1 MVGRVRLVVRR
12 LTNPGARYTRHMAG
26 TQTRTGLVRLP
37 SGECRRLKPEELD
50 EIDVLLAKPGHLV
63 WLDVPTPA
71 VDDLLLLQREFALH
85 PLTLEDL
92 EKRRQRPKVDSYP
105 EQHVIVTYEAV
116 RGHAGSDG
124 SGSGGRGGHGGRG
137 VKLGEIHLIAGS
149 NYVVSVRW
157 APSPAIEEV
166 TARFEHK
173 TDAIVPTVGGL
184 LYAILDAVVDGYF
197 PLLDRLSDRIDA
209 LENRIVAGS
218 QGTGALREV
227 LAIKRELL
235 ELRRVL
241 APQRD
246 MVNTLLRRDMA
257 IVDDTSLPYFQDL
270 YDHLI
275 RVLDSLDL
283 YRDLVAATL
292 EANLSVTSNNLN
304 AVMKRLTAITVI
316 LMVPTLIAGVYGMN
330 FHYMPELSW
339 PFGYA
344 AALAVM
350 AILMLGAA
358 LFFRARDWF

>member
-1 MVGRVRLVVRR
+1 
-12 LTNPGARYTRHMAG
+12 MAG

-50 EIDVLLAKPGHLV
+50 EIDVLLARPKHLV
-63 WLDVPTPA
+63 WLDVPSPT

-92 EKRRQRPKVDSYP
+92 EKRQQRPKVDTYP

-116 RGHAGSDG
+116 AGKI
-124 SGSGGRGGHGGRG
+124 GRGGKGDHGAKPR
-137 VKLGEIHLIAGS
+137 EIHLIAGS

-166 TARFEHK
+166 TTRFEHK
-173 TDAIVPTVGGL
+173 TEAITPTVGGL

-197 PLLDRLSDRIDA
+197 PLLDGLSDRIDA
-209 LENRIVAGS
+209 LENRIVSGS
-218 QGTGALREV
+218 QGTAALREV

-246 MVNTLLRRDMA
+246 MANTLLRRDLA
-257 IVDDTSLPYFQDL
+257 IVDDVSMPYFQDL

-283 YRDLVAATL
+283 YRDLVASTL

-304 AVMKRLTAITVI
+304 AVMKRLTAFTVI

-330 FHYMPELSW
+330 FHNMPELTW
-339 PFGYA
+339 PFGYFV
-344 AALAVM
+344 ALAVM
-350 AILMLGAA
+350 AILMVAAA
-358 LFFRARDWF
+358 LFFKARDWF